1 MIKITTKTAIITVAA
16 LMFPGLGHLCLKRWI
31 RAVLLCLSILVL
43 FVLGLKLEGR
53 LYDFDTS
60 QPILL
65 LPFFANV
72 SIGIPYWVAK
82 SYGFGAGNMQNQ
94 SFDYGTTYLIVS
106 GLLNL
111 LVVLNAYDIVVGRK
125 K

>member
-1 MIKITTKTAIITVAA
+1 MITIKTKAAIITVTA
-16 LMFPGLGHLCLKRWI
+16 LIFPGLGHLCLRKWF
-31 RAVLLCLSILVL
+31 RAFLLCASILVL
-43 FVLGLKLEGR
+43 FVMGLKLEGK
-53 LYDFDTS
+53 LYEFDLA

-72 SIGIPYWVAK
+72 SVGIPYWFAK
-82 SYGFGAGNMQNQ
+82 SYGLGAGNLQNQ
-94 SFDYGTTYLIVS
+94 SFDYGTTYLIVA

-111 LVVLNAYDIVVGRK
+111 LVVLNAYDIAVGRK